1 MANTKPN
8 KLEDFPVL
16 IPDENIKIIN
26 DMKFA
31 MENSPYDM
39 IRKINSK

>member
-26 DMKFA
+26 DMKSS
-31 MENSPYDM
+31 MQ
-39 IRKINSK
+39 KSKFDTLKNIIK